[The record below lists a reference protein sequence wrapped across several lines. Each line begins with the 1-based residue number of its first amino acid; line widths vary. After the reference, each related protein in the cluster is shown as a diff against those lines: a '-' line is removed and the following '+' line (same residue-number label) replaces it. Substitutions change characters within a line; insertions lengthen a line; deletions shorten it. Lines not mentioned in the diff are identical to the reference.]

1 MAATDPLASMDD
13 GTRAALDVPSDL
25 LAIDPEAMR
34 RLGYSIVDRVVEH
47 MASIGDQRAISEE
60 EPARLRALIGGPAPV
75 TPSPIADDLG
85 LLADVVLR
93 NQQHGDHPRYFARV
107 PGPSSYPAV
116 LGEWLATGMQSVASS
131 WGGGSGPTAVEI
143 IACEWL
149 RDAIGLAPTCEAVLL
164 SGGSMANITG
174 AITARHLRGEGVIYL
189 TDQTHASIK
198 RGLLAMGQ
206 PAEAIRSLPPDEHY
220 RLSASTLRA
229 AMADDQSRG
238 LRPLMVVA
246 TAGTTNTGAVDDLPS
261 IADICDE
268 YGAWLHVDG
277 AYGGPAALCK
287 RGRAVMPGLERA
299 DSFVVDPHKWLFQPY
314 DIACLFVREP
324 GALERTF
331 AMYPEYLADVTGS
344 EVDLHNRSLELTRR
358 GRGIKLWLTLRAY
371 GLDTIGRAIDR
382 GIGLAEYAQLVIEA
396 DPNLEIVTPA
406 QLGIITFA
414 ARDRTDR
421 DHSLAA
427 ARLTADG
434 YAAVTSTVLSGRT
447 VLRLCIINPATTT
460 ADLDGTIERLSAY
473 LA

>member
-1 MAATDPLASMDD
+1 MAPMDE
-13 GTRAALDVPSDL
+13 GTRNALDIPSDI
-25 LAIDPEAMR
+25 LAIDPETMR
-34 RLGYSIVDRVVEH
+34 RLGYWIVDRVIDHTV
-47 MASIGDQRAISEE
+47 SIGDERAITETD
-60 EPARLRALIGGPAPV
+60 PASLFALLGGSA
-75 TPSPIADDLG
+75 PIAPSALDDDLE
-85 LLADVVLR
+85 LLAEVALK

-149 RDAIGLAPTCEAVLL
+149 RDAIGLAPSCEGVLL

-174 AITARHLRGEGVIYL
+174 ALTARHLRGEGVIYL
-189 TDQTHASIK
+189 TDQTHASIR

-206 PAEAIRSLPPDEHY
+206 PADAIRVLESDARF
-220 RLSASTLRA
+220 RLCPEALQASIT
-229 AMADDQSRG
+229 ADLTRG

-246 TAGTTNTGAVDDLPS
+246 TVGTTNTGAVDDLPA
-261 IADICDE
+261 IADICTE
-268 YGAWLHVDG
+268 HGIWLHVDG
-277 AYGGPAALCK
+277 AYGGPAALCD
-287 RGRAVMPGLERA
+287 RGRAVMPGLDRA

-324 GALERTF
+324 GALEQTF

-344 EVDLHNRSLELTRR
+344 AVDMHNRSLELTRR

-371 GLDTIGRAIDR
+371 GLQTLGRAIDR
-382 GIGLAEYAQLVIEA
+382 GIGLAEYAQQVIEV
-396 DPNLEIVTPA
+396 DHRLQIVTPA

-414 ARDRTDR
+414 SPSASDAEHAR
-421 DHSLAA
+421 AA

-434 YAAVTSTVLSGRT
+434 FAAVTSTVLSGRT
-447 VLRLCIINPATTT
+447 VLRMCIINPRTTT
-460 ADLDGTIERLSAY
+460 TDIDGTIERLAGY
-473 LA
+473 LG

>member
-1 MAATDPLASMDD
+1 
-13 GTRAALDVPSDL
+13 
-25 LAIDPEAMR
+25 
-34 RLGYSIVDRVVEH
+34 
-47 MASIGDQRAISEE
+47 
-60 EPARLRALIGGPAPV
+60 
-75 TPSPIADDLG
+75 
-85 LLADVVLR
+85 
-93 NQQHGDHPRYFARV
+93 
-107 PGPSSYPAV
+107 
-116 LGEWLATGMQSVASS
+116 
-131 WGGGSGPTAVEI
+131 
-143 IACEWL
+143 
-149 RDAIGLAPTCEAVLL
+149 
-164 SGGSMANITG
+164 
-174 AITARHLRGEGVIYL
+174 
-189 TDQTHASIK
+189 
-198 RGLLAMGQ
+198 MGQ

-229 AMADDQSRG
+229 AMAEDRGRG

-414 ARDRTDR
+414 ARDRTGR

-460 ADLDGTIERLSAY
+460 TDLDGTIERLSAY